1 MTKKFMTNYFNLLP
15 TDLQIVIMNKIFDK
29 FKMIYQ
35 TYKVHPTHLKYNGSS
50 SYISFYNNYYV
61 KNDQLPTAKY
71 ANTGDIVIDISYSQ
85 NHNSHILYEVRGFY
99 NYEYLTNYR
108 TMRCNYH
115 KIIYNKTELFNNKLF
130 LLVLRC
136 ISTSDYIIQPYSNY
150 KVVRANN
157 GFKRN
162 TYKVLYD

>member
-1 MTKKFMTNYFNLLP
+1 MTNYFNLLP

-85 NHNSHILYEVRGFY
+85 YHNSHILYEVRGFY

-115 KIIYNKTELFNNKLF
+115 KIIQYIKKAAHTHDTNTKTRK
-130 LLVLRC
+130 R
-136 ISTSDYIIQPYSNY
+136 TPTQKPTTT
-150 KVVRANN
+150 N
-157 GFKRN
+157 GAC
-162 TYKVLYD
+162 TYHVNSQGTAQS